1 MRGSDTASAP
11 KGFYVNRT
19 RAIAQAGMIA
29 AVYGALTLVTIQFL
43 GFLAW
48 GPVQLRVSEALTIV
62 ALFTPAAVPGLTIGS
77 VVANLY
83 TFATTG
89 NPLALLDVVF
99 GSLGTL
105 LGAMWMWRFR
115 GRKLLALL
123 GPVLSN
129 ALIVPAYLPL
139 LVKGFGLYQI
149 PFTTI
154 DLEGKWIPM
163 YLFGVV
169 AIGVG
174 QAIVVYGLGLP
185 LSIALDRI
193 GLLKRAGL
201 DSEPRG

>member
-1 MRGSDTASAP
+1 M
-11 KGFYVNRT
+11 NRT

-185 LSIALDRI
+185 LSIALERI
-193 GLLKRAGL
+193 GLLKSAGL

>member
-1 MRGSDTASAP
+1 
-11 KGFYVNRT
+11 VNRT
-19 RAIAQAGMIA
+19 RTIAQAGMIA
-29 AVYGALTLVTIQFL
+29 AVYGALTLLTVQFL

-48 GPVQLRVSEALTIV
+48 GPVQLRVSEAVTVI
-62 ALFTPAAVPGLTIGS
+62 AMFTPAAIPGLTIGS

-83 TFATTG
+83 TFVATG

-105 LGAMWMWRFR
+105 LGAWWMWRFR
-115 GRKLLALL
+115 GRRMLALL
-123 GPVLSN
+123 GPVLFN

-149 PFTTI
+149 PFTSI

-169 AIGVG
+169 AIGIG
-174 QAIVVYGLGLP
+174 EAIVIYGLGLP
-185 LSIALDRI
+185 LSIALERI
-193 GLLKRAGL
+193 GIAGML
-201 DSEPRG
+201 GTSDEPRD

>member
-1 MRGSDTASAP
+1 M
-11 KGFYVNRT
+11 NRT
-19 RAIAQAGMIA
+19 RTIAQAGMIA
-29 AVYGALTLVTIQFL
+29 AVYGALTLLTVQFL

-48 GPVQLRVSEALTIV
+48 GPIQLRVSEAVTVV
-62 ALFTPAAVPGLTIGS
+62 ALFTPAAIPGLAVGS

-83 TFATTG
+83 TFIATG

-115 GRKLLALL
+115 GRKMVALL
-123 GPVLSN
+123 GPVIFN

-139 LVKGFGLYQI
+139 LVKGFGLYKV
-149 PFTTI
+149 PFTNI
-154 DLEGKWIPM
+154 DLEGTWIPM

-174 QAIVVYGLGLP
+174 EAIVIYGLGLP
-185 LSIALDRI
+185 LSIALERMGLAERFGLHDRA
-193 GLLKRAGL
+193 RV
-201 DSEPRG
+201 